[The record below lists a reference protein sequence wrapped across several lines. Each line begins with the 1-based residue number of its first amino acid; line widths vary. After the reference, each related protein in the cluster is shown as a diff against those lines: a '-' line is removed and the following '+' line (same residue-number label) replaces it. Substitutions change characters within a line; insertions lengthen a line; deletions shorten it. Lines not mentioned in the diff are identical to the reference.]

1 MKVNRNI
8 SLKPYNTFGLD
19 YKADYLVTVSND
31 KEAVACFK
39 EGGLPAEPLLI
50 MGEGSNILFI
60 SDYNGTIF
68 HPEIEGI
75 KLESQEGREVLVSA
89 GAGVNWDHLVEWC
102 VSRGYGGI
110 ENLSYIPGTVGAAPV
125 QNIGAYG
132 VEARDTIVKVK
143 AVCTRDGSLKEFTN
157 KECHFGY
164 RDSIF
169 KNELKGMYLITKV
182 FFSLST
188 DPVFNTG
195 YDLVRKEA
203 IKLGGVTLVNIRQA
217 VINIRRQKLPDP
229 AILGNAGSFFKN
241 PVVSNIVADNLRL
254 RYPLLPAYPD
264 KSGGVKLAAG
274 WMIEKCGW
282 KGKRIGDA
290 GVHDKQALVLVN
302 HGTATGREIFDLSE
316 KVRTSVLEKF
326 GIELQR
332 EVEVIG
338 IT

>member
-31 KEAVACFK
+31 KAAVACFK

-68 HPEIEGI
+68 HPEIKGI

-110 ENLSYIPGTVGAAPV
+110 ENLSYIPGAVGAAPI

-132 VEARDTIVKVK
+132 MEVKDSVVKVTAISK
-143 AVCTRDGSLKEFTN
+143 EDGSMTEFSN
-157 KECHFGY
+157 EECRFGY

-169 KNELKGMYLITKV
+169 KKELKGKYLIVKV
-182 FFSLST
+182 CFRLNTS
-188 DPVFNTG
+188 PVINTN
-195 YDLVRKEA
+195 YDFLKDETLR
-203 IKLGGVTLVNIRQA
+203 LGGETLENIRQA
-217 VINIRRQKLPDP
+217 VINIRRGKLPDP
-229 AILGNAGSFFKN
+229 EILGNAGSFFKN
-241 PVVSNIVADNLRL
+241 PVVSNMVADNLRL
-254 RYPLLPAYPD
+254 RYPLLPSYPD

-316 KVRTSVLEKF
+316 KIRTSVLEKF